1 MSCIVRPLAGA
12 LALVLFWSSAAA
24 VAQTPPVPGRISGT
38 IEKADE
44 TGVLIRAHD
53 GGATY
58 QVDLTPNV
66 TVFAVSKGT
75 LADLKPGAFLGVGG
89 MPQPDG
95 TQRAIQVT
103 VFSESQR
110 GTGEGFRPWDRGP
123 TSTMTNAT
131 VADTV
136 GSVDGQ
142 VLTMK
147 YSGGEQK
154 IVVPPD
160 AIILAYSAGERSELK
175 AGAKVAILRPK
186 AKPNGGLEADRINV
200 GRGDVVPR

>member
-1 MSCIVRPLAGA
+1 MKVFAVTLALLLAGA
-12 LALVLFWSSAAA
+12 TFAI
-24 VAQTPPVPGRISGT
+24 AQQPPTPQRLSGT

-58 QVDLTPNV
+58 QVDLTSNV
-66 TVFAVSKGT
+66 AVFAVSKGKM
-75 LADLKPGAFLGVGG
+75 ADLKPGAFLGIGG

-95 TQRAIQVT
+95 TQRAIQMT

-136 GSVDGQ
+136 GSVDGPM
-142 VLTMK
+142 LTMK

-154 IVVPPD
+154 IVVPAD
-160 AIILAYSAGERSELK
+160 ATILAYSVGERSELK

-186 AKPNGGLEADRINV
+186 AKASGGLEADRINV